1 MNTVNAWSRLAV
13 VALAVLGGGA
23 TARSLPAAEI
33 AAGQVALLTGVLA
46 SIGAQIRTASRRFV
60 SRYPSTGSFV
70 RSLHLSI
77 DSQGCPP

>member
-46 SIGAQIRTASRRFV
+46 SIGAQIRTASLSFV
-60 SRYPSTGSFV
+60 SRYPSTGCFV
-70 RSLHLSI
+70 RSLHLST
-77 DSQGCPP
+77 DSQG